1 MRKLACDSSVKA
13 RILNHLGRLLLEMY
27 FTRSV
32 GGVLQASC
40 TCVHLT
46 QRPDP
51 DCSDSGLKKTSRCLT
66 VTHNLS
72 EEEAEKSNPKPI
84 SSASVCEV
92 ISRK

>member
-13 RILNHLGRLLLEMY
+13 RILNHLGRLLEMY

-40 TCVHLT
+40 TRVHLT

-51 DCSDSGLKKTSRCLT
+51 DCCDSGLKKTSRCLT

-92 ISRK
+92 ISQK